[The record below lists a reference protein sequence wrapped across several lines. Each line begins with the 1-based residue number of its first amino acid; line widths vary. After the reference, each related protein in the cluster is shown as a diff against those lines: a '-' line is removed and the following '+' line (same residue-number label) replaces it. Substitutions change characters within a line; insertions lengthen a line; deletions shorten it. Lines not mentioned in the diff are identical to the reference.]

1 MGISIPK
8 WHYKL
13 YSPSNVYFY
22 ILNSIFGLQLC
33 KTKTER
39 STGKLEGPP
48 NPRRNRMEL
57 L

>member
-8 WHYKL
+8 WHKL
-13 YSPSNVYFY
+13 YSPWNAYFY

-39 STGKLEGPP
+39 STGKLEGTQD
-48 NPRRNRMEL
+48 PRRNRMEL